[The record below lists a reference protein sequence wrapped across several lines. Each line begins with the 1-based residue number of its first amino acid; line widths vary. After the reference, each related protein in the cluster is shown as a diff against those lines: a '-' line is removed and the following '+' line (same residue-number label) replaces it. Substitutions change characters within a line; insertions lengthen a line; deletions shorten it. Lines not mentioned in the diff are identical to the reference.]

1 MMAVISYHTGIQQP
15 QMNEIA
21 VVGVHKHA
29 CPTCRTRCEVA
40 PNPQQVTLTDGRL
53 ELPAWVGYCHK
64 CRRLSFANCLWL
76 GLDARELTLLLVQR
90 ITVATAE
97 SRTFNCPDELQ

>member
-15 QMNEIA
+15 QMKEIA
-21 VVGVHKHA
+21 AVGVHKHA

-53 ELPAWVGYCHK
+53 ELPARVGYCHK

-76 GLDARELTLLLVQR
+76 GLAARELTLLLVQR